1 MKAAVIGATGYI
13 GKHLAFYL
21 QQQGWQVSGYGKS
34 AQTDPVLSQYT
45 LMDVSSKED
54 YRLLDTEVE
63 LVFYFAGIT
72 GTIKA
77 YDEYEKYTDVNEK
90 GLLHLLD
97 TLRSRQSKARVV
109 FPSTR
114 LVYRG
119 GSGIA
124 LKEDAAKE
132 FKTIY
137 ALSKWFGEQVLQQ
150 YAQYFNIPY
159 TIFRICVPYGNLL
172 GDAYSYGTTGFFM
185 NKAKAGQDI
194 TLYGDGSQ
202 RRSFTHVADICK
214 QVVAAVHYPGSI
226 NQVFNTGGENFSL
239 KEMAE
244 KIAAKYHVKASLVPW
259 PPTDEKMESGDTVFD
274 DTKLRALTAVGLDYS
289 FDGWLQELP

>member
-1 MKAAVIGATGYI
+1 MKAAVIGANGYI

-21 QQQGWQVSGYGKS
+21 QQQGWQVSGYGRS
-34 AQTDPVLSQYT
+34 AQVDPLLNQYT
-45 LMDVSSKED
+45 VMDVASKAD
-54 YRLLDTEVE
+54 YQVLDAEVDM
-63 LVFYFAGIT
+63 VFYFAGIT
-72 GTIKA
+72 GTIRA
-77 YDEYEKYTDVNEK
+77 YDEYEQYTNVNEK

-97 TLRSRQSKARVV
+97 TLRSRQSKARVI

-119 GSGIA
+119 MAGLA
-124 LKEDAAKE
+124 LPENAEKE

-137 ALSKWFGEQVLQQ
+137 ALTKWFGEQVLQQ

-172 GDAYSYGTTGFFM
+172 GDAYSYGTTGFFL
-185 NKAKAGQDI
+185 NRAKAGQDI

-202 RRSFTHVADICK
+202 RRTFTHVADICK
-214 QVVAAVHYPGSI
+214 QLVAAVHQPASV

-239 KEMAE
+239 KEIAD
-244 KIAAKYHVKASLVPW
+244 KIAAKYKVNAQLVPW
-259 PPTDEKMESGDTVFD
+259 PPVDEKMESGDTVFD
-274 DTKLRALTAVGLDYS
+274 DTKLRDLTGVELDYS
-289 FDGWLQELP
+289 FDGWLQEMR